1 MKYAVIGIGAVG
13 SIVGGLLAKSGEDVT
28 LIGKPYQIDVI
39 NQKGLKIIDVN
50 GTTILKDIK
59 ISKDLLLVKDVDIVF
74 ICVKSQDTKQLAN
87 DLKNILN
94 KSTLIISL
102 QNGVKNAQV
111 LKDITGNKVLS
122 GVVLFNALYEKPGEV
137 TLTIR
142 GRILLEKNKENLD
155 ILVKSF
161 YKAGLK
167 ITLVDGIDGYLWSK
181 LILNLQ
187 IAVTALTGQTIR
199 QSIANKDTKNIIVA
213 TMKEGIN
220 VVQKSNIKLEVLPEV
235 DPKKMIKRFS
245 SLGSFFLII
254 GSSLIGIKKDAR
266 NSMWQSLSQGK
277 QTEIDFINGEIIT
290 LAKKYKMQAPINKK
304 IVELIKKAEQQHQLK
319 TYEPQELK
327 KILNVS

>member
-28 LIGKPYQIDVI
+28 LIGKPYQIDVVK
-39 NQKGLKIIDVN
+39 QKGLKIIGVN
-50 GTTILKDIK
+50 GATILKEIK
-59 ISKDLLLVKDVDIVF
+59 VSKDLLLVKNADIVF

-102 QNGVKNAQV
+102 QNGIRNTQV
-111 LKDITGNKVLS
+111 LKDITGNEVLS

-142 GRILLEKNKENLD
+142 GGILLEKNNENLD

-167 ITLVDGIDGYLWSK
+167 VTLVDNIDGYLWSK

-199 QSIANKDTKNIIVA
+199 QSIANKDTRCIIVA
-213 TMKEGIN
+213 TMTEGIN
-220 VVQKSNIKLEVLPEV
+220 VVQKSNIKLEVLPEI
-235 DPKKMIKRFS
+235 DPKKLIKRFS

-254 GSSLIGIKKDAR
+254 GSRLIGVKKDAR

-277 QTEIDFINGEIIT
+277 QTEIDFINGEIIA
-290 LAKKYKMQAPINKK
+290 LAKKHKMQAPINKK
-304 IVELIKKAEQQHQLK
+304 IVEIIKKVEQQHQLK
-319 TYEPQELK
+319 TYAPQELK